1 MDKPIKFINKRAN
14 NRSGFAL
21 LLTLS
26 ILAIVISLSSVL
38 VGYMS
43 TVSQSA
49 NDTKALIQANI
60 FYKDVQNILNKY
72 EKDKENFYTT
82 LYESPIPIASDSGFD
97 ILINCK
103 PLSNGVNINWLAF
116 DNKSMKS
123 QSEAAHK
130 TLRYI
135 AQQYNISNPNL
146 LEDMITF
153 RIKQGT
159 LLDSE
164 FQERLK
170 KRKVILSYSEFEKI
184 LYEYIQKENDIN
196 VIRIP
201 WNRYFVF
208 NDIDKNIKNNLIYG
222 NYISAELISALYNID
237 IVTVKSDWVEGNDLN
252 TFLNNI
258 GLKFDKKLFV
268 QKFYARSKCEV
279 YYNYMNHRFKFTF
292 NDIDNEVKDFEFY
305 GRQ

>member
-43 TVSQSA
+43 TASQSA

-60 FYKDVQNILNKY
+60 FYKDIQNILNKY
-72 EKDKENFYTT
+72 EKDKENFYAI
-82 LYESPIPIASDSGFD
+82 LYSSPIPIVSDSGFD
-97 ILINCK
+97 ILIDCK

-116 DNKSMKS
+116 DNKSMES

-130 TLRYI
+130 ILQYI
-135 AQQYNISNPNL
+135 SQQYNISNPDL
-146 LEDMITF
+146 LADMIIF
-153 RIKQGT
+153 RIKQGVF
-159 LLDSE
+159 LDSE
-164 FQERLK
+164 FKERLK
-170 KRKVILSYSEFEKI
+170 KQKVILSYNEFEKI
-184 LYEYIQKENDIN
+184 LYDYIQKENDTNI
-196 VIRIP
+196 IKIP

-222 NYISAELISALYNID
+222 NYISAELISALYDID
-237 IVTVKSDWVEGNDLN
+237 IVTVQSDWIEGDDLN

-258 GLKFDKKLFV
+258 GVQLNKKLFTT
-268 QKFYARSKCEV
+268 KFDDKSKCEV
-279 YYNYMNHRFKFTF
+279 YYNYMGKRFKFGF
-292 NDIDNEVKDFEFY
+292 KDIAGEVKDFEFY